1 MEVNTQASELVDT
14 VGAGILNSLGTDVF
28 RQEGEVADAIR
39 GRTANIL
46 ARVDLI
52 ASIMND
58 VGQRADLA
66 LRVKEENIINQNDWL
81 KADNVK
87 KLEALPVK
95 DPESAKTPASGPY
108 SSSTPDA
115 VLTDVTKEKGEIT
128 TISSAPRNVTSIDA
142 VSGIKEGVASRER
155 STHNS
160 NTEAICEGIQG
171 YRKDLSKVENISAML
186 KGEKGGEYR
195 MDGGLSVFSKPGVSG
210 RLNPEDFAGSAYSH
224 LRGKNDELMADR
236 TREINDESIA
246 KDADRKAKEEAAK
259 EQDQK
264 EKAEK
269 LEEKETKTS
278 SAPSG
283 GGRGSTGGGGGG
295 GGAPRMMGGS
305 PSFGGGGGGASFG
318 GGGRFGGGGGTPF
331 DIKNLTKG
339 LDDEE
344 IDIDKMLSD
353 MLEEN
358 QAEGSEDDVVTA
370 DDIDDSTASS
380 KGVKE
385 AVSEL
390 EDGSYNV
397 LYDTHGFAIGYST
410 SDETYIFDP
419 ESGDPVELSSMET
432 TESENG
438 TIFEDPNTGQRYRI
452 NIPDEFVPHA
462 SSAEDGA
469 ATVEVG
475 DEIDSEAAEKA
486 SSESDAR
493 AEAASSDSSDGE
505 SSKSSELKGT
515 ASETSQAEKDFLAA
529 SGEDD
534 VDSAISSLV
543 EE

>member
-39 GRTANIL
+39 GKTANIL

-52 ASIMND
+52 ASVMND

-66 LRVKEENIINQNDWL
+66 LKVKEENVINQNDWL

-95 DPESAKTPASGPY
+95 DQDSKKISAMGSKV
-108 SSSTPDA
+108 DA
-115 VLTDVTKEKGEIT
+115 TIITDIAREKGEIT
-128 TISSAPRNVTSIDA
+128 KVSSTGKG
-142 VSGIKEGVASRER
+142 VSSVDSGEVDGIVEGIASSER

-160 NTEAICEGIQG
+160 STEAICEGIRG
-171 YRKDLSKVENISAML
+171 YRNDLSKVDNISAML
-186 KGEKGGEYR
+186 KGERGGDYR

-210 RLNPEDFAGSAYSH
+210 RLKPEDFAGSAYSH
-224 LRGKNDELMADR
+224 LHGKNNELMSDR

-246 KDADRKAKEEAAK
+246 KDADRKAEEKAANDK
-259 EQDQK
+259 AQK

-269 LEEKETKTS
+269 LEEKGTKTS

-283 GGRGSTGGGGGG
+283 GGGGGSAGGG

-305 PSFGGGGGGASFG
+305 PSFGGGGGSPSFG
-318 GGGRFGGGGGTPF
+318 GGGRSGGGSGTPF
-331 DIKNLTKG
+331 DIKNLTEG

-358 QAEGSEDDVVTA
+358 QAEDSEGDSVSA

-397 LYDTHGFAIGYST
+397 LYDTKGSAIGYST

-419 ESGDPVELSSMET
+419 ETGDPVELSSMET

-438 TIFEDPNTGQRYRI
+438 TIFEDPNTGQQYRI

-493 AEAASSDSSDGE
+493 AEAASSSSSDSGE
-505 SSKSSELKGT
+505 SSDSSELRGS
-515 ASETSQAEKDFLAA
+515 ASDTSQAEKDFLAA
-529 SGEDD
+529 SGEED